1 MEVVALIIIAILIL
15 LLIVGLA
22 LMKQSEQLH
31 YHSSSEGTK
40 LPYQRRPIMTQ
51 TELKVY
57 DLLLQ
62 ALPKYM
68 IFSQV
73 QVSRVLQSP
82 QQNNEYWFNLI
93 CRLSYDF
100 VVCRLDGTPIATIEV
115 DDDSHALPER
125 QRADQK
131 KDHATAAAGIKML
144 RWDVRAIPDAKA
156 ILKKIK
162 EIDKA
167 A

>member
-1 MEVVALIIIAILIL
+1 MEVIALIIIAVLIL
-15 LLIVGLA
+15 LLIIGLA
-22 LMKQSEQLH
+22 LMKQHEQLREQ
-31 YHSSSEGTK
+31 SLSEAIK
-40 LPYQRRPIMTQ
+40 LPYQRRRIMTQ

-68 IFSQV
+68 VFAQV

-82 QQNNEYWFNLI
+82 QQDNGYWFNLI

-100 VVCRLDGTPIATIEV
+100 VVCRLDGTPIVAIEV

-131 KDHATAAAGIKML
+131 KDQATAAAGIIML

-162 EIDKA
+162 EIDKVA
-167 A
+167 